1 MTVLPTHRFAFLLRR
16 AGRSIWVRPSLYALA
31 AVLALALGPLLSRA
45 VPERYLAVLAEEAL
59 RNLLSILASSML
71 AVAIFSLGTMVS
83 AFQAAAASATPR
95 ARPLLAE
102 DRTAQIAIATFI
114 GAFLFSVAGL
124 VGLALELFD
133 PGGRLI
139 LFVLAVALIV
149 IVVTTLIRWLQAL
162 AGMGGVSEAVA
173 LVEAATAGAL
183 ERAARAPRLG
193 GAPANGPPPHGHSL
207 HVDRFAYVQHVDAA
221 ALAAVAER
229 LESEL
234 FLSVRAGDWVE
245 PSRPLAILPAPVDAA
260 DEAELRAA
268 FTLGRHRTFEVDPR
282 FGLRVL
288 GEIAARAL
296 SPAVNDPG
304 TALDVAAAVTR
315 LLGRW
320 AAAMR
325 DAEAEV
331 TYPRLRV
338 PPVSPDAVVRDGFDA
353 LARFGAGDPDVAGA
367 IQQGLGAVARQG
379 DAAVDEAAR
388 RFALRAR
395 EFAEAKL
402 DERDRARLAAVA
414 ETAFATPHALQ
425 GNTPRRNR

>member
-1 MTVLPTHRFAFLLRR
+1 LTRLPIRRFTFRLRR
-16 AGRSIWVRPSLYALA
+16 ASRSIGVRPSLYALA

-45 VPERYLAVLAEEAL
+45 VPERYLAVLTEEPL

-102 DRTAQIAIATFI
+102 DRTAQTAIATFI

-124 VGLALELFD
+124 VGLALGLFD

-139 LFVLAVALIV
+139 LFVLAVAMIG
-149 IVVTTLIRWLQAL
+149 IVVTTLIRWLEAL
-162 AGMGGVSEAVA
+162 AGMGGVGEAVE
-173 LVEAATAGAL
+173 LVETATAGAL
-183 ERAARAPRLG
+183 TADARTPALG
-193 GAPANGPPPHGHSL
+193 GAPADGRPPAGHPL
-207 HVDRFAYVQHVDAA
+207 RIDRFAFVQHVDAG

-229 LESEL
+229 LETEL
-234 FLSVRAGDWVE
+234 FLVVRAGDWVE
-245 PSRPLAILPAPVDAA
+245 PTLPVAILAAPVDEA

-268 FTLGRHRTFEVDPR
+268 FTLGRQRSFDVDPR

-304 TALDVAAAVTR
+304 TARDVAAAVTR

-320 AAAMR
+320 AAMR
-325 DAEAEV
+325 DREAELA
-331 TYPRLRV
+331 YPRVRV
-338 PPVSPDAVVRDGFDA
+338 PPLAPEAVITDGFDA
-353 LARFGAGDPDVAGA
+353 LARFGASDPDVAAA

-379 DAAVDEAAR
+379 DAAVEEAAR

-395 EFAEAKL
+395 ELADAAL
-402 DERDRARLAAVA
+402 DARDRARLAAVA
-414 ETAFATPHALQ
+414 EAAFAPPHALQ
-425 GNTPRRNR
+425 GSTPSR